1 MNIAMLIGRLVAQP
15 ELVKTPKE
23 KSLVR
28 MTLAVKRRYKNGDG
42 EREADFINTVYW
54 GRLAEN
60 FAVYAKKGALVAV
73 EGEIRTRSYTD
84 KFDQRRRVV
93 EVVVSNYDLLESRAI
108 IAQRENQRP
117 LDSEELILD
126 GEDLPF

>member
-1 MNIAMLIGRLVAQP
+1 MNIAMIIGRLVAQP

-28 MTLAVKRRYKNGDG
+28 MTIAVKRRYKNGEG
-42 EREADFINTVYW
+42 EREADFINTVFW

-60 FAVYAKKGALVAV
+60 FAVYAKKGALVAL

-84 KFDQRRRVV
+84 KFEQKRRIV
-93 EVVVSNYDLLESRAI
+93 ELVVSNYDLLESRSV

-117 LDSEELILD
+117 MDAEEMILD